1 MKAETALPS
10 GSEILVLED
19 DLRLRRRLVAHLK
32 SNGCETAEAA
42 SLAEARRQLASGH
55 FDFMVADIN
64 LPDGD
69 LFELLREGLVPDTTA
84 LVVMTAFGGVDIAV
98 EAMRLGA
105 GDYLSKPFEPD
116 ELVLAFLR
124 CRRERHSQRREE
136 SLRRHNAPSPQDGD
150 LLFGASL
157 APLASRLEA
166 LFAAEKRLVRGLPPV
181 LIEGETGTGK
191 TVLARW
197 IHARGPRADKPFVP
211 VNCAALP
218 DTLAES
224 ELFGHERGAFTDAKQ
239 GRVGL
244 LEAADGGTLF
254 LDEVGSLSP
263 AAQAKILTA
272 VEESRIRRLG
282 GTREIAIDARII
294 AASNQPL
301 SRLCAE
307 GRFREDLLHR
317 LNLLHFTLP
326 PLRERGSDI
335 LALARHLL
343 AQTARRHHLKP
354 PPLSPAG
361 EQRLLSCPWRGNLR
375 ELTHEIERALIF
387 APPGAPLD
395 FADLPAAPQA
405 PHAPDL
411 APACLNPAWKL
422 PAEGFN
428 LDALVDDLVSLALR
442 ETSGNVSAAARR
454 LGVTRE
460 FLRYRLKENEK
471 TSPTT
476 SEQLG

>member
-32 SNGCETAEAA
+32 SHGCETAEAA

-69 LFELLREGLVPDTTA
+69 LFEVLREGLVPDTTA

-105 GDYLSKPFEPD
+105 GDYLAKPFEPD
-116 ELVLAFLR
+116 ELILAFLR

-136 SLRRHNAPSPQDGD
+136 SLRRHSAPSAQDGD

-157 APLASRLEA
+157 APLSARLEA

-272 VEESRIRRLG
+272 VEEGRIRRLG
-282 GTREIAIDARII
+282 GTRELAVDVRII

-301 SRLCAE
+301 ARLCTE

-317 LNLLHFTLP
+317 LQLLHFTLP
-326 PLRERGSDI
+326 PLRERGADI
-335 LALARHLL
+335 LALARHLI
-343 AQTARRHHLKP
+343 AQASRRHHLKA
-354 PPLSPAG
+354 PLLSSEG
-361 EQRLLSCPWRGNLR
+361 EQHLLSCPWRGNLR

-387 APPGAPLD
+387 NAPGAPLD
-395 FADLPAAPQA
+395 FADLPAPSPGAGGTA
-405 PHAPDL
+405 LPHS
-411 APACLNPAWKL
+411 CINPSWRL
-422 PAEGFN
+422 PEEGFR
-428 LDALVDDLVSLALR
+428 LDNVVSDLVAQALR

-460 FLRYRLKENEK
+460 FLRYHLKENQK
-471 TSPTT
+471 TAPLD
-476 SEQLG
+476 SEEIG